1 MEVQEEL
8 ALKNKINRLIDRV
21 MSLKQEISRR
31 DAELEEL
38 NDGIGRLQEKIRQGR
53 NFEGAKAPELDDRNE
68 SEIYS
73 FLADFCLIAGLI
85 MEDHAYIEYTYKT
98 KYSADFYKVEQEKFE
113 EYVCGHS
120 RLDLRTFLNFCID
133 LSLVKSEANRRCLY
147 NSAEIRVYYVSR
159 VFVDAAAQAARK
171 EAVAED
177 D

>member
-1 MEVQEEL
+1 MDVQEEL

-38 NDGIGRLQEKIRQGR
+38 NDGIRRLQEKIRQGS
-53 NFEGAKAPELDDRNE
+53 NFVGAKAVELDERNE
-68 SEIYS
+68 NDIYA
-73 FLADFCLIAGLI
+73 FLADFCMIAGLI
-85 MEDHAYIEYTYKT
+85 TKEHAYIEYTYKT

-120 RLDLRTFLNFCID
+120 GLDLKTFLNYCID
-133 LSLVKSEANRRCLY
+133 LSLIKSEANRRCVY

-159 VFVDAAAQAARK
+159 VFVDAAAKK
-171 EAVAED
+171 EAVEQD
-177 D
+177 G